1 MDLNDTNSGCG
12 VSVGASECGCGVSV
26 GVRVGVPILLAPNL
40 YVVSTFAQ
48 YVELLLYVQNALKI
62 GMFLSIRSRERI

>member
-1 MDLNDTNSGCG
+1 MTQTVGVGVSGCG
-12 VSVGASECGCGVSV
+12 VS
-26 GVRVGVPILLAPNL
+26 VGVPILLAPNL

-62 GMFLSIRSRERI
+62 GMFLSIRSGERI

>member
-12 VSVGASECGCGVSV
+12 VSVGASECGVSV